1 MAAELQDLLEE
12 DISTNSQRVIVQRV
26 FENLITSVART
37 PAPRSKTPGSAK
49 SLLEF
54 YDLVRQVKDDYEA
67 RQNVRD
73 EYKIIFTEEEP
84 DVKSE
89 TETITF
95 GLVKRVPG
103 SFGQGAPFES
113 DVKNMRPIFRE
124 SGADTENPGYNYVVH
139 GYWYDN
145 IVKFTCWAR
154 TNKVANAR
162 AEWFENMMSEY
173 DWWFRIQGVSRV
185 LFWGRDADI
194 VTEIDNNKW
203 YGRPLNY
210 FVRTEKLRVF
220 SEKQMEEIIV
230 RLSVK
235 NELVI

>member
-1 MAAELQDLLEE
+1 MSTLQDILNE
-12 DISTNSQRVIVQRV
+12 DLTNNQQRILVQRV
-26 FENLITSVART
+26 FENTITTSART
-37 PAPRSKTPGSAK
+37 SLPRSKTPGSAK

-54 YDLVRQVKDDYEA
+54 YDLVRLAKDDYET
-67 RQNVRD
+67 RQDISD

-84 DVKSE
+84 DIESE

-103 SFGQGAPFES
+103 AFGQGSPFEA
-113 DVKNMRPIFRE
+113 DVKNMRPVFRE
-124 SGADTENPGYNYVVH
+124 TGADVENPGYNYAVH

-145 IVKFTCWAR
+145 IVKFTCWAQ
-154 TNKVANAR
+154 TNKAANTR
-162 AEWFENMMSEY
+162 AEWFESLMSEY
-173 DWWFRIQGVSRV
+173 DWWFKLQGVNRV

-194 VTEIDNNKW
+194 VTVIDNNKW

-220 SEKQMEEIIV
+220 SEKQMEEILI
-230 RLSVK
+230 RLAVK
-235 NELVI
+235 TE

>member
-1 MAAELQDLLEE
+1 MSTLQDLLGEE
-12 DISTNSQRVIVQRV
+12 LTTDQQRILVRNV
-26 FENLITSVART
+26 FENAITNSVRT
-37 PAPRSKTPGSAK
+37 GLPRTKTLGAAK

-54 YDLVRQVKDDYEA
+54 YDLVRQAKDDYET
-67 RQNVRD
+67 RQNIAD

-84 DVKSE
+84 DIESQ

-103 SFGQGAPFES
+103 AFGQGAPFEA
-113 DVKNMRPIFRE
+113 DVKNLRPIFRE
-124 SGADTENPGYNYVVH
+124 SGTDAENPGYNYAIH

-145 IVKFTCWAR
+145 IVKFTCWAQ
-154 TNKVANAR
+154 TNKTANTR
-162 AEWFENMMSEY
+162 AEWFESMMSEY
-173 DWWFRIQGVSRV
+173 EWWFKSQGVNRV
-185 LFWGRDADI
+185 LFWGRDSDI
-194 VTEIDNNKW
+194 VTVIDNNKW

-220 SEKQMEEIIV
+220 SEKEMEEIII

-235 NELVI
+235 TE